1 MRTAPESTHRLN
13 HKSYRAFRRTFV
25 REQEARVGG
34 DDTDER
40 QRW

>member
-1 MRTAPESTHRLN
+1 MRTAPESTHRLYN
-13 HKSYRAFRRTFV
+13 KSYRAFRRAFV
-25 REQEARVGG
+25 GEKKSRVGG